1 MTMLMRA
8 RLGSVALAAVLM
20 TSAAAQARCTI
31 NAAGLTITPVT
42 GSTGTYTYPTAPTA
56 QAMTF
61 TVSGTYNTNGSGGT
75 CTVAIS
81 FNRASLPATMAI
93 LGGGGSTLPYTITS
107 AAGGGNTL
115 LFTGGGVPS
124 AANRLPVAFASA
136 GPNLTNRAFTTTLTA
151 YALAQPGNP
160 QRAGSYRDNTLV
172 LHVYNVTTG
181 GAATNL
187 ISRTFTLSGTV
198 AKVCTIGGVAT
209 PAADSATIPITTAG
223 AVNTAVINK
232 SYANAACNTPSNL
245 QLTSQNGAVKN
256 AGTAPS
262 GFTNLI
268 NYSASASF
276 SGASAAVN
284 TATIATA
291 TGAEPGTAVSTTGT
305 TPSGTLSVTITPQA
319 NATRLIS
326 GTYTDTLR
334 ITITPQ

>member
-1 MTMLMRA
+1 MRMSFRA
-8 RLGSVALAAVLM
+8 QLYTAVFAALLAA
-20 TSAAAQARCTI
+20 SGAALARCTI
-31 NAAGLTITPVT
+31 NAAGLTITPLT

-56 QAMTF
+56 QARTL
-61 TVSGTYNTNGSGGT
+61 TVSGTYNTNGSAGT

-93 LGGGGSTLPYTITS
+93 SGGGGSTLPYTITS

-115 LFTGGGVPS
+115 LYTGAGVPA
-124 AANRLPVAFASA
+124 AANRLAVSFASA

-151 YALAQPGNP
+151 YALAQPGSP
-160 QRAGSYRDNTLV
+160 QAAGSYSDSLV
-172 LHVYNVTTG
+172 LHVFNVRTG
-181 GAATNL
+181 GTATNL
-187 ISRTFTLSGTV
+187 INPGFTLSGTV

-223 AVNTAVINK
+223 AVNTAAINR
-232 SYANAACNTPSNL
+232 SYASAACNTPSNL
-245 QLTSQNGAVKN
+245 QLTSQSGAVKN
-256 AGTAPS
+256 TGAAPT

-268 NYSASASF
+268 NYSASATF
-276 SGASAAVN
+276 SGAGATLN

-291 TGAEPGTAVSTTGT
+291 TGAEAGTAVSTSGV

-319 NATRLIS
+319 NAKPLIT